1 MLWLY
6 LGLAGAVALML
17 ALTTAR
23 VLMAAFTTVS
33 SDRTADVAVV
43 LGAAV
48 RGDAPS
54 PVFAGRIEHAVRLLE
69 ARVVEAIVLTGGRPA
84 GAPVAESEVAR
95 QYARSLGV
103 DDSRILVERHSTT
116 TWTNL
121 VEAAAV
127 VEAAGYRSMLIVSDP
142 LHMGRA
148 MSMART
154 LALEAAPAP
163 TARAGTRT
171 PMGRLYM
178 LAREVAALLRFSLLK
193 TR

>member
-1 MLWLY
+1 MVTPTTRIDASHRIDGALHASEAVSLY
-6 LGLAGAVALML
+6 GHLVGEVI
-17 ALTTAR
+17 
-23 VLMAAFTTVS
+23 
-33 SDRTADVAVV
+33 SDDVFV
-43 LGAAV
+43 
-48 RGDAPS
+48 
-54 PVFAGRIEHAVRLLE
+54 I
-69 ARVVEAIVLTGGRPA
+69 
-84 GAPVAESEVAR
+84 
-95 QYARSLGV
+95 
-103 DDSRILVERHSTT
+103 
-116 TWTNL
+116 
-121 VEAAAV
+121 EAAAV